1 MINKIKKLIP
11 SSFKILIKNK
21 INVIKYRGN
30 KYQCPLCNYGCK
42 QFLPIGLD
50 YEVIKEKKIIGAGR
64 RNAACPKCYSIDR
77 ERLIFLYFNK
87 ILCKDINLSNSK
99 LLHIAPEKRLMDYFI
114 NLNIEEYVCGDLFA
128 EGYNYPRLVKKL
140 DVTNLP
146 FKNDHFD
153 LIICNH
159 VLEHIN
165 DDTKAIKEI
174 YRVLKNNGKAILQV
188 PISFKIDKTYEDSRV
203 TSPKQREIKFGQND
217 HVRVYGKD
225 YVNRLESCGFRV
237 EVSKL
242 SAEWE
247 YYGTNTKEPIFVAVK
262 S

>member
-1 MINKIKKLIP
+1 
-11 SSFKILIKNK
+11 
-21 INVIKYRGN
+21 
-30 KYQCPLCNYGCK
+30 
-42 QFLPIGLD
+42 
-50 YEVIKEKKIIGAGR
+50 
-64 RNAACPKCYSIDR
+64 
-77 ERLIFLYFNK
+77 
-87 ILCKDINLSNSK
+87 
-99 LLHIAPEKRLMDYFI
+99 MDYFI
-114 NLNIEEYVCGDLFA
+114 SLNIKEYLCGDLFA
-128 EGYNYPRLVKKL
+128 EGYNYPSLVKKL

-165 DDTKAIKEI
+165 EDTKAIKEI

-188 PISFKIDKTYEDSRV
+188 PISFKIDKTFEDSRV

-225 YVNRLESCGFRV
+225 YVNRLESCGFSV

-242 SAEWE
+242 S
-247 YYGTNTKEPIFVAVK
+247 
-262 S
+262 